1 MYLKLQNVTEN
12 KDLNEWIG
20 ILSSWI
26 DFEAANSL
34 QIDLY
39 TLCKVKDTQVGIF
52 SEGIGNNLFESQ
64 KVN

>member
-1 MYLKLQNVTEN
+1 MYLKLQNITEN

-52 SEGIGNNLFESQ
+52 S
-64 KVN
+64 